1 MEFLRCFPID
11 DGVRA
16 KILFRQWFGC
26 RDEGGGNNGGEYN
39 KRANERSA
47 VCGFFQVSHS
57 RRDTASFQRR
67 VNLIARDIF
76 HPDDATVK
84 LYHDFCTPGLLLH
97 AADKKVALF

>member
-1 MEFLRCFPID
+1 M
-11 DGVRA
+11 A
-16 KILFRQWFGC
+16 
-26 RDEGGGNNGGEYN
+26 GNTI
-39 KRANERSA
+39 SA
-47 VCGFFQVSHS
+47 RMNARPCAVFSSVPF
-57 RRDTASFQRR
+57 TASFQRR